1 MPPAAG
7 RGLEGRR
14 IVVGVSGGV
23 AAYKAAYLV
32 RRLLEEGAEVRAV
45 MTEPATE
52 FLGEATLAAITGHPV
67 VTRLVGHPGSV
78 SPHTDLARW
87 ADLVVVAPATAATLA
102 RLAHGI
108 SEDALAA
115 TVLASRAPLLV
126 APAMHTEMWEH
137 PATERNM
144 SLLEADGV
152 AVVGPER
159 GSLAGGDEG
168 VGRMAEPEEILAVV
182 KATLAGALAGL
193 GVLVTA
199 GGTREAIDPVRY
211 IGNRSSGKMGHA
223 IADEAARRG
232 AQVTLVTSSA
242 LPSAAAIERIQV
254 ESAQEMAD
262 AVEKIDPDVAVMAAA
277 VADFRPATTHDSK
290 LSRSD
295 GPPEI
300 VLEPTPDILAG
311 MAARARRPYLVG
323 FAAETG
329 SLDRTVDKA
338 RRKGVDLLVANDV
351 AEPGAGFAVDT
362 NHVHIVRPD
371 GRIESWPLLPKTEV
385 AARLWDL
392 MAAELVA
399 RAGGRTGG
407 GTGLSADG

>member
-1 MPPAAG
+1 
-7 RGLEGRR
+7 
-14 IVVGVSGGV
+14 
-23 AAYKAAYLV
+23 
-32 RRLLEEGAEVRAV
+32 
-45 MTEPATE
+45 
-52 FLGEATLAAITGHPV
+52 
-67 VTRLVGHPGSV
+67 
-78 SPHTDLARW
+78 
-87 ADLVVVAPATAATLA
+87 
-102 RLAHGI
+102 
-108 SEDALAA
+108 
-115 TVLASRAPLLV
+115 
-126 APAMHTEMWEH
+126 
-137 PATERNM
+137 
-144 SLLEADGV
+144 
-152 AVVGPER
+152 
-159 GSLAGGDEG
+159 
-168 VGRMAEPEEILAVV
+168 
-182 KATLAGALAGL
+182 
-193 GVLVTA
+193 
-199 GGTREAIDPVRY
+199 
-211 IGNRSSGKMGHA
+211 MGHA

-232 AQVTLVTSSA
+232 AQVTLVTSSV